1 MEAKV
6 ARQFRLPHGA
16 LGAAVEAGDLY
27 DGRPVL
33 AT

>member
-6 ARQFRLPHGA
+6 APNFACRTAL

-27 DGRPVL
+27 RGAAVL